1 MEKTGSV
8 NSSED
13 TNNMHPVNDQDYIII
28 AVTGIKYV
36 IFVLIMMNV
45 VLEEW
50 SIV

>member
-8 NSSED
+8 NSGED

-36 IFVLIMMNV
+36 SYLY
-45 VLEEW
+45 
-50 SIV
+50 